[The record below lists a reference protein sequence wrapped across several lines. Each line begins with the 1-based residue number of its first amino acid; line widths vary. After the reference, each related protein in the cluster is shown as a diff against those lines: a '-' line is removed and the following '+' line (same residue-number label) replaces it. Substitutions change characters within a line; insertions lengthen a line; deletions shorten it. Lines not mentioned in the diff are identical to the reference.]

1 MVPSLVSVIRHKL
14 YKQGQQKKKK
24 KKKKE
29 KKKQAVFRKGKIWCR
44 FDFIMYPQK
53 VIGFCS

>member
-1 MVPSLVSVIRHKL
+1 MVPSLVSVIRDKL

-29 KKKQAVFRKGKIWCR
+29 RKKKKSRLLLGREK
-44 FDFIMYPQK
+44 YS
-53 VIGFCS
+53 IGLIL